1 MKSSVLYQFFLI
13 VICVLGISQAM
24 AQTSTFIKQV
34 NVNVTTKVEL
44 TDASNQPLKIGGLY
58 RVRMSVI
65 TTGTKTGIEYLA
77 WYDAPTSTWKIR
89 LVTAAGLSSN
99 HPMLEVENNV
109 VKVFTNHANMYAVK
123 VFVEFYDTGNGNT
136 VPYLFGSSFQWQRY
150 GANLYYMDGKVGI
163 ATDSPKELLS
173 VNGNIQAKE
182 IKVTTT
188 TADWPDYVFA
198 GDYQLPTLKE
208 TAKFIEE
215 NKHLPG
221 VPKAAE
227 IERNGLSLGEM
238 NKILM
243 QKVEE
248 LTLHLIEK
256 DKQLDEQNKSLGEVL
271 ERLEK
276 LEKIVVNKF

>member
-1 MKSSVLYQFFLI
+1 MKRKELYQFFLTMVCI
-13 VICVLGISQAM
+13 LGISQAI

-34 NVNVTTKVEL
+34 SVNLTTKVEL

-58 RVRMSVI
+58 RVKMSVI
-65 TTGTKTGIEYLA
+65 TTGSRTGAEYLV
-77 WYDAPTSTWKIR
+77 WYDTPISTWKIR
-89 LVTAAGLSSN
+89 LVTAAGLNSN

-109 VKVFTNHANMYAVK
+109 VKVFTNHPKLYAVK
-123 VFVEFYDTGNGNT
+123 VFVEFYDTGNGNV

-150 GANLYYMDGKVGI
+150 GANLFYMDGKVGI

-188 TADWPDYVFA
+188 AADWPDHVFA
-198 GDYQLPTLKE
+198 DGYKLPSLQE
-208 TAKFIEE
+208 TAKFIKE

-221 VPKAAE
+221 VPKAKE
-227 IERNGLSLGEM
+227 IEENGLSLGEM

-248 LTLHLIEK
+248 LTLHLIDK
-256 DKQLDEQNKSLGEVL
+256 DKRIEALEKKMNQNKQ
-271 ERLEK
+271 K
-276 LEKIVVNKF
+276 

>member
-1 MKSSVLYQFFLI
+1 MKRKELYLFFLTL
-13 VICVLGISQAM
+13 ICILGISESM

-34 NVNVTTKVEL
+34 SVNLTTKVEL

-58 RVRMSVI
+58 RVKMSVI
-65 TTGTKTGIEYLA
+65 TTGTRTGVEYLV

-99 HPMLEVENNV
+99 HPILEVENNV
-109 VKVFTNHANMYAVK
+109 VKVFTNHATLYSVK
-123 VFVEFYDTGNGNT
+123 VFVEFYDTGNGNA

-188 TADWPDYVFA
+188 ATDWPDYVFA
-198 GDYQLPTLKE
+198 DEYQLPSLKE
-208 TAKFIEE
+208 TAEFIKE

-221 VPKAAE
+221 VPKAKE
-227 IERNGLSLGEM
+227 IEENGLSLGEM

-248 LTLHLIEK
+248 LTLHLIDKDNEISIIKDELLNLKKQINEK
-256 DKQLDEQNKSLGEVL
+256 D
-271 ERLEK
+271 
-276 LEKIVVNKF
+276 

>member
-1 MKSSVLYQFFLI
+1 MKRKELFQFLLTM
-13 VICVLGISQAM
+13 VCVLGISQAM
-24 AQTSTFIKQV
+24 AQTATFIKQV
-34 NVNVTTKVEL
+34 GVNLTTKVEL

-58 RVRMSVI
+58 RVKMSVV
-65 TTGTKTGIEYLA
+65 TTGTKTGVEYLV

-109 VKVFTNHANMYAVK
+109 VKVFTNHANLYAVK
-123 VFVEFYDTGNGNT
+123 VFVEFYDTGNGNV

-188 TADWPDYVFA
+188 ATDWPDYVFA
-198 GDYQLPTLKE
+198 DGYQLPSLKE
-208 TAKFIEE
+208 TARFIEE

-227 IERNGLSLGEM
+227 IEANGLSLGEM

-243 QKVEE
+243 QKIEE
-248 LTLHLIEK
+248 LTLHMIDK
-256 DKQLDEQNKSLGEVL
+256 DKRIEA
-271 ERLEK
+271 LEK
-276 LEKIVVNKF
+276 KLNQENNQ

>member
-1 MKSSVLYQFFLI
+1 
-13 VICVLGISQAM
+13 LGTRLM
-24 AQTSTFIKQV
+24 AQSATFIKHVSV
-34 NVNVTTKVEL
+34 NATTKVEL
-44 TDASNQPLKIGGLY
+44 TDASNQALKAGGLY
-58 RVRMSVI
+58 RVKMSVVS
-65 TTGTKTGIEYLA
+65 TGTNTGAEYLV
-77 WYDAPTSTWKIR
+77 WYEAPTSTWKTR
-89 LVTAAGLSSN
+89 MVSAAGLSSN
-99 HPMLEVENNV
+99 HPMLEVENNI
-109 VKVFTNHANMYAVK
+109 VKVLTSHANLYTVK
-123 VFVEFYDTGNGNT
+123 IFVEFYDTGNGNS

-188 TADWPDYVFA
+188 ATDWPDYVFA
-198 GDYQLPTLKE
+198 DGYELPTLKE
-208 TAKFIEE
+208 TAKFIEK

-221 VPKAAE
+221 VPKASEIAE
-227 IERNGLSLGEM
+227 NGLSLGEM

-256 DKQLDEQNKSLGEVL
+256 DKKIESQDK
-271 ERLEK
+271 RLEK
-276 LEKIVVNKF
+276 LEGIIDQLIKGK